1 MSIYRERLVILL
13 LYTISSIPGNCPSI
27 KLYRN
32 VVDTEIE
39 FLGKKL
45 EISGVKVKRLLGG
58 KDYQQGQFWVCKSEF
73 AINFLWTRLLGW
85 FPMATRFSYYIPRR
99 LYGENSYFVSINILS
114 IFCILYENQKNI
126 YSSITNET
134 RYIFVCYW

>member
-45 EISGVKVKRLLGG
+45 DLSGVKVKKLLGG
-58 KDYQQGQFWVCKSEF
+58 KDYQQGQLWVCKSEF

-99 LYGENSYFVSINILS
+99 LYGENSYLFS

-126 YSSITNET
+126 YSSITNEI